1 MRVGKTLTTKLQL
14 VLLGVLALLVVAC
27 GSGPTSPGAPVA
39 DNRPAAFPDK
49 QIFRYPIGNSDFI
62 TLDPGLGQYS
72 NSISAIKALFSG
84 LVGLNGK
91 GEVVDLL
98 ASSHEVSQDGLTYTF
113 TLRPNLKFSDSR
125 PLTSEDVV
133 YSINRTIDPATQSEV
148 AFYLDLIKG
157 YDDFQAGKVK
167 TLIGSSLL
175 APDPQTVKIILS
187 RPAGYFLAAL
197 TYPSSYTV
205 NKRLIDKYGDKW
217 TDHME
222 EGGTCGPFKVEAY
235 SHTTGLTAVPD
246 PNYFGEK
253 PRLQKL
259 QFLQSGDTDVAYKA
273 YLSGQFDYAA
283 IPPVN
288 LAEAKTRPDYR
299 STPELNTWYLALNY
313 LTKPFDNIKIRQAFA
328 LAINKDL
335 LNQSVNRGAHKPTNN
350 IIPPG
355 APGYN
360 PNIKGVDGTTSTAG
374 NPERAKQLFAEGL
387 KEAGY
392 ANAAALPPITFT
404 NRNQKLAND
413 IASALVEQWKNVLG
427 VNVKI
432 NVLEI
437 AKFNEQLIAAKDN
450 PNGIQ
455 MWFAGWGQDYPD
467 PQDWLSVFFAKGVS
481 NDQFNYGQNN
491 SATAAQ
497 QQEVQRQLAAADAN
511 SDQAARLAAYADAEQ
526 KIINDVGWIPLYH
539 RNIHRLINTKVVN
552 YELNGYDNLS
562 PDAWAKVYVVQ

>member
-1 MRVGKTLTTKLQL
+1 MKHRNRLTIGMLLTLL
-14 VLLGVLALLVVAC
+14 VLLPMVLVAC
-27 GSGPTSPGAPVA
+27 GGATTSGPGGNQAQAPA
-39 DNRPAAFPDK
+39 DK
-49 QIFRYPIGNSDFI
+49 QVFRYPIGNSDFI
-62 TLDPGLGQYS
+62 TLDPGLAQYS
-72 NSISAIKALFSG
+72 TSIYAIKATFSG

-98 ASSHEVSQDGLTYTF
+98 AASHQVSQDGLTYTF
-113 TLRPNLKFSDSR
+113 TLRDGLKFSDGT

-133 YSINRTIDPATQSEV
+133 YSINRTIDPATRSEV

-167 TLIGSSLL
+167 TLIGSSLV
-175 APDPQTVKIILS
+175 APDSKTVKITLS
-187 RPAGYFLAAL
+187 RPAGYFLSAL
-197 TYPSSYTV
+197 TYTSSYTV
-205 NKRLIDKYGDKW
+205 NKRLIEKYGNKW
-217 TDHME
+217 TDHMQ
-222 EGGTCGPFKVEAY
+222 EGGTSGPFKVESY
-235 SHTTGLTAVPD
+235 SHTVGLTVVPD
-246 PNYFGEK
+246 ANYFGEK
-253 PRLQKL
+253 PKLQKV

-273 YLSGQFDYAA
+273 YLAGQFDYAA
-283 IPPVN
+283 VPPIN
-288 LAEAKTRPDYR
+288 LAEAKTRADFH
-299 STPELNTWYLALNY
+299 SVPELNTWYLAMNY

-360 PNIKGVDGTTSTAG
+360 QNIKGVDGTTGTSG
-374 NPERAKQLFAEGL
+374 NTQQAKQLFAEGL
-387 KEAGY
+387 REAGY
-392 ANAAALPPITFT
+392 ASAANLPAITFT

-413 IASALVEQWKNVLG
+413 IASAIIEQWKTVLG
-427 VNVKI
+427 VTVKI

-455 MWFAGWGQDYPD
+455 LWFAGWGQDYPD

-481 NDQFNYGQNN
+481 NNQFNYGQNS
-491 SATAAQ
+491 SATAAEQQAVQ
-497 QQEVQRQLAAADAN
+497 QQLAQADA
-511 SDQAARLAAYADAEQ
+511 SADQQSRLAAYAQAEQ
-526 KIINDVGWIPLYH
+526 KIVTDVGWIPLYH
-539 RNIHRLINTKVVN
+539 RNINRLINTKVVN

-562 PDAWAKVYVVQ
+562 ADAWAKVYVAQ

>member
-1 MRVGKTLTTKLQL
+1 MRKGKTLIINLQF
-14 VLLGVLALLVVAC
+14 VLLGLLAMLIVAC
-27 GSGPTSPGAPVA
+27 GNPASPGATTG
-39 DNRPAAFPDK
+39 DNRPAAPADK
-49 QIFRYPIGNSDFI
+49 QIFRWPKGNADFI
-62 TLDPGLGQYS
+62 TLDPGLAQYS
-72 NSISAIKALFSG
+72 DSIYAIKALFSG

-98 ASSHEVSQDGLTYTF
+98 TSSHQVSEDGLTYTF
-113 TLRPNLKFSDSR
+113 TLRPNLKFSDGT
-125 PLTSEDVV
+125 PLTSEDVI
-133 YSINRTIDPATQSEV
+133 YSINRTIDPALKSEV
-148 AFYLDLIKG
+148 AFYLDLVKG

-175 APDPQTVKIILS
+175 APDPQTVKIVIS
-187 RPAGYFLAAL
+187 RPAGYFLSAL
-197 TYPSSYTV
+197 TYTSSYVV
-205 NKRLIDKYGDKW
+205 NRRVIDKYGDKW
-217 TDHME
+217 TDHMG
-222 EGGTCGPFKVEAY
+222 EGGTCGPFKVESY

-253 PRLQKL
+253 PKLQKL

-273 YLSGQFDYAA
+273 YLAGQFDYAA

-360 PNIKGVDGTTSTAG
+360 PNIKGVDDTTSTAG

-387 KEAGY
+387 REAGY
-392 ANAAALPPITFT
+392 ANAAALPSITFT

-413 IASALVEQWKNVLG
+413 IASALVEQWKAVLG

-432 NVLEI
+432 DVLEI

-481 NDQFNYGQNN
+481 NNQFNYGQNT

-497 QQEVQRQLAAADAN
+497 QQAVQQQLAQADAN
-511 SDQAARLAAYADAEQ
+511 PDQTARLAAYAEAER
-526 KIINDVGWIPLYH
+526 KIVDDVGWIPLYH
-539 RNIHRLINTKVVN
+539 RNIHRLINTKVVG

-562 PDAWAKVYVVQ
+562 PDAWAKVYIAQ